1 MSLPPITDDEIHAY
15 ADGLLP
21 PEGRARIEA
30 AMAAD
35 PALSARIAFYRRINR
50 NLHRLYDGSL
60 AEPVALPVPQPARW
74 RMPALA
80 ASIFLAGLFGGWL
93 ARDLDAFR
101 SPAPLP
107 IVAGTAATARDWP
120 IQAALAHTAFAVERR
135 HPVEVAADEEAHL
148 VQWLSNRLGQ
158 RVVAPK
164 LDAQGFKLVGGRLL
178 PRADGGV
185 AGQFMYER
193 AGAIEPSAAPAPRR
207 ITLYVKPATDGRAP
221 GAEFQ
226 ITGDAAGNTIFHWL
240 DDRFGY
246 ALVGTLPREEL
257 LPVARAVFDQLAKN

>member
-1 MSLPPITDDEIHAY
+1 VTAPPINDDDIHAY

-21 PEGRARIEA
+21 DCRRAQFEA
-30 AMAAD
+30 AMALD
-35 PALSARIAFYRRINR
+35 PDLSARVAFYRRLNR

-60 AEPVALPVPQPARW
+60 AEPTKMPTRNPPIW
-74 RMPALA
+74 RRA
-80 ASIFLAGLFGGWL
+80 AIAAGIFLAGLLGGWIV
-93 ARDLDAFR
+93 RDLGV
-101 SPAPLP
+101 L
-107 IVAGTAATARDWP
+107 GTATRPPAVAARPGDERDWP
-120 IQAALAHTAFAVERR
+120 IQAARAHATFAVERR

-164 LDAQGFKLVGGRLL
+164 LEAQGFRLVGGRLL
-178 PRADGGV
+178 PRAEGGV

-193 AGAIEPSAAPAPRR
+193 VGPAEQGAPLAPRR
-207 ITLYVKPATDGRAP
+207 ITLYVKPTTDGRGP
-221 GAEFQ
+221 GAEFE
-226 ITGDAAGNTIFHWL
+226 ITADRAGNTIFHWL

-246 ALVGTLPREEL
+246 ALVGAMPRETL